1 MHMTRLM
8 TVIET
13 PEFIKD
19 IKRSNMNSDEHREL
33 VNFLAANPTAGVIM
47 EGTGGIRKVRFAG
60 CGQGK
65 SGAYR
70 VVYYYHD
77 CKVPLFALNLFSKN
91 EKSNLTKAER
101 NMMKKLVQI
110 LVQSLEEE
118 M

>member
-1 MHMTRLM
+1 MTKLM

-19 IKRSNMNSDEHREL
+19 VKRSSMSVEEHREL
-33 VNFLAANPTAGVIM
+33 INFLAANPTAGVLL

-60 CGQGK
+60 GGRGK
-65 SGAYR
+65 SGSYR

-77 CKVPLFALNLFSKN
+77 KSIPLFALNIFSK
-91 EKSNLTKAER
+91 KDKANLTKAER

-110 LVQSLEEE
+110 LVQSLKGGK
-118 M
+118 